1 MTNRNKGMSKEEI
14 AKKLYESEDEDLA
27 MDTFCDGKI

>member
-1 MTNRNKGMSKEEI
+1 MTKRNKGMSKEEI
-14 AKKLYESEDEDLA
+14 AKKLYESEEEDLP